1 MAALALGSC
10 GGAAS
15 PRVGD
20 CVDSHDQVVDC
31 SSPSATQKLVSDLT
45 GPHATACIVIG
56 ANPEKQVT
64 VDSHPFCAKRK

>member
-1 MAALALGSC
+1 
-10 GGAAS
+10 
-15 PRVGD
+15 
-20 CVDSHDQVVDC
+20 VDC